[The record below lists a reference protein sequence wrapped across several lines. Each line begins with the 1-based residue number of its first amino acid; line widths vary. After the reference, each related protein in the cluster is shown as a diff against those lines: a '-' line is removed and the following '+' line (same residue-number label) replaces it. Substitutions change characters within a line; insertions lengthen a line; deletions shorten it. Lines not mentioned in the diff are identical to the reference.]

1 MKGIMKIHHLTASI
15 AAVLLSASLFS
26 CSSDDFFGKAET
38 NTDGISFGVST
49 ENGASTR
56 ANNSADGYTAA
67 RYTLRSDN
75 SADTLCVRAVVTDGI
90 GNDNAGRPATRA
102 AMQKSMYDEFKVVA
116 QYKKAD
122 GSINSQLYMNETAKK
137 KSGSLWS
144 PNSTYYWPEKGQLR
158 FFAWAPTDATLDES
172 PINPQENVNMTT
184 LKYTASTD
192 LTKQRD
198 LVAAATDKFSNNS
211 TTCAPVNLQFKHIC
225 TAVIIKTGATM
236 TEGTIKSVKITKVR
250 NSGTYDMATSKWAL
264 NETTADYTILPNL
277 ATTGTTTDGTK
288 LNAED
293 ATFMLLPQTLGADSK
308 LEVIFHDKISG
319 NDRTLSASL
328 EGAEWPMG
336 QTVTYRLSITPE
348 YELKFTSTPAIVDA
362 HYDII
367 PIKVNTE
374 YVKGNW
380 TIKSNQSWV
389 TIKSALT
396 TYEKSGYWL
405 KATGDYTDYC
415 GSEKVPVERQQTL
428 DKTGNGETT
437 LYLFVEENNSTK
449 NRTVTLTLS
458 INGVDFATA
467 DIVQKC
473 PIWQGDIGWE
483 VLEDDETFPFGFK
496 WDRKV
501 TYQKKGF
508 NFISGPI
515 EAWWIKQNFKKQPK
529 DVWEW
534 IASIFVPQTVPY
546 VTVNYNSNGTV
557 TFTVDYSKM
566 DEISA
571 ISTDDGLENTWNLYS
586 HVGGTSFE
594 GEKFIAGRGYTVTS
608 QSGSN
613 EIPKVF
619 AALYAIKLN
628 AFDVHKGG
636 EGNKITYAITP
647 EKKDINWY
655 LPASNQF
662 SGAVGLNGKH
672 WSSTGIRDNSNAYT
686 WDASPQ
692 STPRMELHK
701 VRAVRKK

>member
-1 MKGIMKIHHLTASI
+1 MKGKMNIHKLTASI

-26 CSSDDFFGKAET
+26 CSSDDFFGKPESEST
-38 NTDGISFGVST
+38 NGISFGVST
-49 ENGASTR
+49 ENSAATR
-56 ANNSADGYTAA
+56 ANKTDDGLTVA

-90 GNDNAGRPATRA
+90 GNNANKPATRA
-102 AMQKSMYDEFKVVA
+102 AMQTSMYNDFKVVA
-116 QYKKAD
+116 AVKENGNVCSQY
-122 GSINSQLYMNETAKK
+122 YMNDVATKTGTNWVPAH
-137 KSGSLWS
+137 
-144 PNSTYYWPEKGQLR
+144 TYYWPGSNRQLR
-158 FFAWAPTDATLDES
+158 FLAWAPTDATFEAV
-172 PINPQENVNMTT
+172 PNTPNATT
-184 LKYTASTD
+184 LKYTTPAEA
-192 LTKQRD
+192 KNQRD
-198 LVAAATDKFSNNS
+198 LVAAATDFIDSPTNNG
-211 TTCAPVNLQFKHIC
+211 TCTPVSLKFKHLC

-264 NETTADYTILPNL
+264 NETTADYTVSPNL
-277 ATTGTTTDGTK
+277 ATTGTTADGTK

-308 LEVIFHDKISG
+308 LEVVFHDNISG

-328 EGAEWPMG
+328 NGAEWPMG
-336 QTVTYRLSITPE
+336 KTVTYRLSITPE
-348 YELKFTSTPAIVDA
+348 YELKFTSTPDIVDA

-367 PIKVNTE
+367 PIKVNTK

-380 TIKSNQSWV
+380 TIKSNQPWV

-396 TYEKSGYWL
+396 TYEQSGYWL
-405 KATGDYTDYC
+405 NATGDYAAYC
-415 GSEKVPVERQQTL
+415 NSENVPVERQQTL

-437 LYLFVEENNSTK
+437 LYLFVEENNSTTD
-449 NRTVTLTLS
+449 RSVTLTLS
-458 INGVDFATA
+458 INGADFATA

-483 VLEDDETFPFGFK
+483 VLEDTETFPFGFK

-508 NFISGPI
+508 GFLSGSI
-515 EAWWIKQNFKKQPK
+515 EEWWMKQNFKKQPK
-529 DVWEW
+529 GFWEW
-534 IASIFVPQTVPY
+534 VKSIFAPETVPY
-546 VTVNYNSNGTV
+546 VTVNYSNGTV

-566 DEISA
+566 AEISA

-636 EGNKITYAITP
+636 EGNQTTYAITP
-647 EKKDINWY
+647 EKTDINWY

-662 SGAVGLNGKH
+662 SGDVGLNGKH
-672 WSSTGIRDNSNAYT
+672 WSSTGIQDNSNAYT
-686 WDASPQ
+686 WDGTPQ
-692 STPRMELHK
+692 QTPRMELHK
-701 VRAVRKK
+701 VRAVRKR

>member
-1 MKGIMKIHHLTASI
+1 MKGIMKIHQLTASI

-102 AMQKSMYDEFKVVA
+102 AMQKSMYNDFKVVA

-122 GSINSQLYMNETAKK
+122 GSINSQLYMNEIAT

-172 PINPQENVNMTT
+172 PIYPREDVNMTT

-198 LVAAATDKFSNNS
+198 LVATGELNNS
-211 TTCAPVNLQFKHIC
+211 TTGAPVNLQFKHIC
-225 TAVIIKTGATM
+225 TAVIIKTGETM
-236 TEGTIKSVKITKVR
+236 AEGTIKSVKITNVR
-250 NSGTYDMATSKWAL
+250 NSGTYDMATAAWDL
-264 NETTADYTILPNL
+264 NETTADYTVSPDLP
-277 ATTGTTTDGTK
+277 TTGATADGTK

-308 LEVIFHDKISG
+308 LEVEFHDKISG
-319 NDRTLSASL
+319 NDRKLSASL
-328 EGAEWPMG
+328 KGAEWLMG
-336 QTVTYRLSITPE
+336 KTVTYRLSITPE
-348 YELKFTSTPAIVDA
+348 YELKFTSTPEIVDA

-367 PIKVNTE
+367 RIKVNTK
-374 YVKGNW
+374 YVTGNW
-380 TIKSNQSWV
+380 TIKSNQPWV

-396 TYEKSGYWL
+396 TYEQSGYWL
-405 KATGDYTDYC
+405 KATGDYADYC
-415 GSEKVPVERQQTL
+415 GYEKVPVERKQTL

-437 LYLFVEENNSTK
+437 LYLFVEENNSTTD
-449 NRTVTLTLS
+449 RTVTLTLS

-467 DIVQKC
+467 DIVQTC
-473 PIWQGDIGWE
+473 PIWKGDIGWE

-508 NFISGPI
+508 NYFSGNI
-515 EAWWIKQNFKKQPK
+515 EKWWIQQTFKKQPNTLG
-529 DVWEW
+529 EW
-534 IASIFVPQTVPY
+534 IKSIFFPQTVPY
-546 VTVNYNSNGTV
+546 VTVDYDDSNGTV

-566 DEISA
+566 EEISA
-571 ISTDDGLENTWNLYS
+571 TSEVDGLDNTWKLYS

-594 GEKFIAGRGYTVTS
+594 GEKYIATRGYKMTS

-619 AALYAIKLN
+619 AALYAVKLN
-628 AFDVHKGG
+628 AFEIHKGG
-636 EGNKITYAITP
+636 SGDKITYAITP
-647 EKKDINWY
+647 EKTDINWY

-672 WSSTGIRDNSNAYT
+672 WSSTGIQDNSNAYT

-692 STPRMELHK
+692 STPRMDLHK

>member
-1 MKGIMKIHHLTASI
+1 MKGKMNIHKLTASI

-49 ENGASTR
+49 ENGVSTR

-102 AMQKSMYDEFKVVA
+102 AMQTSMYDDFKVVA

-122 GSINSQLYMNETAKK
+122 GSINSQLYMNETARR
-137 KSGSLWS
+137 SGPLWS

-172 PINPQENVNMTT
+172 PIYPRENVNMTT

-198 LVAAATDKFSNNS
+198 LVAAATGEFSNNN
-211 TTCAPVNLQFKHIC
+211 TTGAPVNLQFKHIC

-264 NETTADYTILPNL
+264 NETTADYTILPNF
-277 ATTGTTTDGTK
+277 ATTGTTADGTK
-288 LNAED
+288 LNSED
-293 ATFMLLPQTLGADSK
+293 ATFMLLPQKLGADSK
-308 LEVIFHDKISG
+308 LEVVFHDNISG
-319 NDRTLSASL
+319 NDRPLSASL
-328 EGAEWPMG
+328 DGAEWPMG
-336 QTVTYRLSITPE
+336 KTVTYRLSITPE
-348 YELKFTSTPAIVDA
+348 YELKFTSTPDIVDA

-367 PIKVNTE
+367 PIKVNTK
-374 YVKGNW
+374 YVTGNW
-380 TIKSNQSWV
+380 TIKSNQPWV

-396 TYEKSGYWL
+396 TYEQSGYWL
-405 KATGDYTDYC
+405 KATGDYADYC
-415 GSEKVPVERQQTL
+415 GYEKVPVERKQTL

-449 NRTVTLTLS
+449 DRTVTLTLS

-501 TYQKKGF
+501 TYQKD
-508 NFISGPI
+508 NLNWAWA
-515 EAWWIKQNFKKQPK
+515 EAWWIKQTFKKQPNNF
-529 DVWEW
+529 WEW
-534 IASIFVPQTVPY
+534 IRSIFDPQTVPY
-546 VTVNYNSNGTV
+546 VTVSNSGNTV

-566 DEISA
+566 EEISA
-571 ISTDDGLENTWNLYS
+571 TSEVDGLDNTWKLYS

-594 GEKFIAGRGYTVTS
+594 GEKYIATRGYKMTE

-613 EIPKVF
+613 EMPKVF
-619 AALYAIKLN
+619 AALYAVKLN
-628 AFDVHKGG
+628 AFEIHKGG
-636 EGNKITYAITP
+636 SGNQITYAITP
-647 EKKDINWY
+647 VKDDIKWY

-662 SGAVGLNGKH
+662 SGAADLNGKH
-672 WSSTGIRDNSNAYT
+672 WSSTGIQDNSNAFT

-692 STPRMELHK
+692 STPRMDLHK

>member
-1 MKGIMKIHHLTASI
+1 MNIHKLTASI

-26 CSSDDFFGKAET
+26 CSSDDFFGKPESGST
-38 NTDGISFGVST
+38 NGISFGVST
-49 ENGASTR
+49 ENSAATR
-56 ANNSADGYTAA
+56 ANKTDDGLTVA

-90 GNDNAGRPATRA
+90 GNNANKPATRA
-102 AMQKSMYDEFKVVA
+102 AMQTSMYDKFNVVA
-116 QYKKAD
+116 ALKEN
-122 GSINSQLYMNETAKK
+122 GTIGTQLFMNETATKTNTN
-137 KSGSLWS
+137 WV
-144 PNSTYYWPEKGQLR
+144 PAHTYYWPGSNRQLR
-158 FFAWAPTDATLDES
+158 FLAWAPTDAVFQSVPNS
-172 PINPQENVNMTT
+172 PNTTT
-184 LKYTASTD
+184 LQYTTPAEA
-192 LTKQRD
+192 KNQRD
-198 LVAAATDKFSNNS
+198 LVAAATDFIDSPANNG
-211 TTCAPVNLQFKHIC
+211 TCTPVSLNFKHLC
-225 TAVIIKTGATM
+225 TAVIIKTGETM
-236 TEGTIKSVKITKVR
+236 TAGTIKSVSLKGVK
-250 NSGTYDMATSKWAL
+250 NSGTYNMVNSEWTL
-264 NETTADYTILPNL
+264 NNSTADFTISPNQ
-277 ATTGTTTDGTK
+277 ATTSTTPNGTD
-288 LNAED
+288 LNAGES
-293 ATFMLLPQTLGADSK
+293 TFMLLPQTLGADSK
-308 LEVIFHDKISG
+308 LEVEFHDNISG
-319 NDRTLSASL
+319 KDRILSASL
-328 EGAEWPMG
+328 KGAEWPMG
-336 QTVTYRLSITPE
+336 KTVTYRLSITPE
-348 YELKFTSTPAIVDA
+348 YELKFTSTPDIVDA

-374 YVKGNW
+374 YVQGNW
-380 TIKSNQSWV
+380 TIKSNQPWV

-396 TYEKSGYWL
+396 TYEQSGYWL
-405 KATGDYTDYC
+405 KATGDYADYC

-449 NRTVTLTLS
+449 DRTVTLTLS

-508 NFISGPI
+508 NFISGSI
-515 EAWWIKQNFKKQPK
+515 EAWWIKQTFKKQPNNF
-529 DVWEW
+529 WEW

-546 VTVNYNSNGTV
+546 VTVSNSGNTV
-557 TFTVDYSKM
+557 TFTVDYSEM

-636 EGNKITYAITP
+636 EQNKITYAITP
-647 EKKDINWY
+647 EKTDINWY

-692 STPRMELHK
+692 STPRMDLHK